1 MKTFYPTF
9 TKKLL
14 SKCLSFTET
23 KIQIAEGEMKKQ
35 YTIRENRYFT
45 EKTRG
50 WRKSGIYLMLLWG
63 AYDGTEKCNFI
74 GTFLSEK
81 ISEISNKSE
90 TGLSRDNW
98 RYIKC
103 LRQKWYLTRE
113 NKKEIEKII

>member
-35 YTIRENRYFT
+35 YNIRENRYFT

-50 WRKSGIYLMLLWG
+50 
-63 AYDGTEKCNFI
+63 
-74 GTFLSEK
+74 
-81 ISEISNKSE
+81 
-90 TGLSRDNW
+90 
-98 RYIKC
+98 
-103 LRQKWYLTRE
+103 
-113 NKKEIEKII
+113 

>member
-1 MKTFYPTF
+1 MKTFYPKF

-23 KIQIAEGEMKKQ
+23 KIQITVGEIKKQ

-50 WRKSGIYLMLLWG
+50 WRRSGIYLMLLWG

-81 ISEISNKSE
+81 KSVKFLIKVKLGYTGMTDGISNVWGKSG
-90 TGLSRDNW
+90 T
-98 RYIKC
+98 
-103 LRQKWYLTRE
+103 
-113 NKKEIEKII
+113 